1 MPTGRVKWFSLEKG
15 FGFISNDE
23 GEDVYLAATSLPEG
37 VTTVKPGTKIE
48 FSIIDSRKGP
58 QAMSVHVVD
67 APVSLAENSRVNSDD
82 LAATSLPEGVATVKP
97 GTKIEFSIIDSRKG
111 PQAMSVRIADAP
123 VSLAENSRVNSD
135 DLAAMIEDTIKILD
149 KVGNGLRHGRHPSG
163 PDAERLGRV
172 LRGIAGQLE
181 A

>member
-1 MPTGRVKWFSLEKG
+1 MPSGRVKWFSLEKG

-23 GEDVYLAATSLPEG
+23 GEDVY
-37 VTTVKPGTKIE
+37 
-48 FSIIDSRKGP
+48 
-58 QAMSVHVVD
+58 
-67 APVSLAENSRVNSDD
+67 

-111 PQAMSVRIADAP
+111 PQAMSVRIIDAP
-123 VSLAENSRVNSD
+123 VSLAETSRVTSD
-135 DLAAMIEDTIKILD
+135 DLAAMIEDTMKILD

-181 A
+181 S

>member
-37 VTTVKPGTKIE
+37 VATVKPGTKLE
-48 FSIIDSRKGP
+48 FSIADSRKGP
-58 QAMSVHVVD
+58 QAMSIHIVE
-67 APVSLAENSRVNSDD
+67 APVSLAENSRVN
-82 LAATSLPEGVATVKP
+82 
-97 GTKIEFSIIDSRKG
+97 
-111 PQAMSVRIADAP
+111 
-123 VSLAENSRVNSD
+123 ND

-163 PDAERLGRV
+163 PEAERLGRV
-172 LRGIAGQLE
+172 LRGIASQLE

>member
-1 MPTGRVKWFSLEKG
+1 MPSGRVKWFSLEKG

-23 GEDVYLAATSLPEG
+23 GEDVYLAAS
-37 VTTVKPGTKIE
+37 
-48 FSIIDSRKGP
+48 
-58 QAMSVHVVD
+58 
-67 APVSLAENSRVNSDD
+67 
-82 LAATSLPEGVATVKP
+82 SLPEGVATVKP
-97 GTKIEFSIIDSRKG
+97 GTKIEFSVIDSRKG
-111 PQAMSVRIADAP
+111 PQAMSVRIIDAP

-135 DLAAMIEDTIKILD
+135 DLSAMIEDTIKILD

>member
-23 GEDVYLAATSLPEG
+23 GEDVYLAAS
-37 VTTVKPGTKIE
+37 
-48 FSIIDSRKGP
+48 
-58 QAMSVHVVD
+58 
-67 APVSLAENSRVNSDD
+67 
-82 LAATSLPEGVATVKP
+82 SLPEGVATVKP
-97 GTKIEFSIIDSRKG
+97 GTKIEFSVIDSRKG
-111 PQAMSVRIADAP
+111 PQAMSVRIVDAP

-149 KVGNGLRHGRHPSG
+149 KVGHGLRHGRHPSG
-163 PDAERLGRV
+163 PEAERLGRV

>member
-37 VTTVKPGTKIE
+37 V
-48 FSIIDSRKGP
+48 
-58 QAMSVHVVD
+58 
-67 APVSLAENSRVNSDD
+67 
-82 LAATSLPEGVATVKP
+82 ATVKP

-111 PQAMSVRIADAP
+111 PQAMSVRIVDTP
-123 VSLAENSRVNSD
+123 VSLSENSRANSD

-172 LRGIAGQLE
+172 LRGIASQLE

>member
-23 GEDVYLAATSLPEG
+23 GEDVYLAASSLPEG
-37 VTTVKPGTKIE
+37 VPSVKPGTKVE

-58 QAMSVHVVD
+58 QAMSIHIVE
-67 APVSLAENSRVNSDD
+67 APVSLADNSRVNNDD
-82 LAATSLPEGVATVKP
+82 LAV
-97 GTKIEFSIIDSRKG
+97 
-111 PQAMSVRIADAP
+111 
-123 VSLAENSRVNSD
+123 
-135 DLAAMIEDTIKILD
+135 MIEDTIKILD

-163 PDAERLGRV
+163 TDAERLGRV
-172 LRGIAGQLE
+172 LRGIASQLE

>member
-1 MPTGRVKWFSLEKG
+1 MPTGRVKWFSLENG

-37 VTTVKPGTKIE
+37 V
-48 FSIIDSRKGP
+48 
-58 QAMSVHVVD
+58 
-67 APVSLAENSRVNSDD
+67 
-82 LAATSLPEGVATVKP
+82 ATVKP
-97 GTKIEFSIIDSRKG
+97 GTKIEFSVIDSRKG
-111 PQAMSVRIADAP
+111 PQAMSVRIVDTP
-123 VSLAENSRVNSD
+123 VSLSENSRVNSD

-172 LRGIAGQLE
+172 LRGIASQLE

>member
-1 MPTGRVKWFSLEKG
+1 MPSGRVKWFSLEKG

-37 VTTVKPGTKIE
+37 V
-48 FSIIDSRKGP
+48 
-58 QAMSVHVVD
+58 
-67 APVSLAENSRVNSDD
+67 
-82 LAATSLPEGVATVKP
+82 ATVKP
-97 GTKIEFSIIDSRKG
+97 GTKIEFSVIDSRKG
-111 PQAMSVRIADAP
+111 PQAMSVRIIDAP

-163 PDAERLGRV
+163 PEAERLGRV

>member
-23 GEDVYLAATSLPEG
+23 GEDVYLAASSLPEG
-37 VTTVKPGTKIE
+37 VPSVKPGTKVE

-58 QAMSVHVVD
+58 QAMSIQIVE
-67 APVSLAENSRVNSDD
+67 APVSLAENSRVN
-82 LAATSLPEGVATVKP
+82 
-97 GTKIEFSIIDSRKG
+97 
-111 PQAMSVRIADAP
+111 
-123 VSLAENSRVNSD
+123 ND

-163 PDAERLGRV
+163 TDAERLGRV
-172 LRGIAGQLE
+172 LRGIASQLE